1 VDLLVLE
8 GVTGDAVSKPSVG
21 KLVGT
26 MTTTVSAPTAAPL
39 QRIKSTKT
47 LSKVNSGASGSASPD
62 MTLVTS
68 LTAPQSDKALIYPFS
83 ITHLSSSGDT
93 YTMFAESAG
102 ARQQWVDRIME
113 AKNERAATTS
123 TTEPFQANIV
133 AESVFANPMT
143 YEQLQVKPP
152 ALVEYSTMHRA
163 LTALRAEP
171 FGARTLGRA
180 ITLSRINCAKLFIA
194 PDNTDYA
201 QQRLVAVGTDDG
213 VYVGH
218 TPEQSG
224 LCTQWTKVLSLK
236 ESTQID
242 VLEEFGAFLVLA
254 NKELIAY
261 GLNSVIPQ
269 LPATAGST
277 QPPPVAK
284 QPQRLSGS
292 SSVGFFATGK
302 LKDRMLV
309 LYKKKSGVNA
319 VFKVMEPVVGKAD
332 ANRRNLFSRKKAQT
346 EFFRDYDV
354 DLLFAIANEQD
365 FFIATDCFGLFTFKN
380 TIAIPTQKGIPID
393 VWSLIS
399 GFEVLSLDSKDAPST
414 IPDLSAPHMA
424 HLARRLDGTR
434 ALGMFRISEQE
445 FLLCYDGISTVGDLA
460 NNRMCNLC

>member
-26 MTTTVSAPTAAPL
+26 MTTTVSAPTPL
-39 QRIKSTKT
+39 HRIKSTKT
-47 LSKVNSGASGSASPD
+47 ISKVNSGASGNASPD

-83 ITHLSSSGDT
+83 VTHLSSSGDT
-93 YTMFAESAG
+93 YTLYAESST

-123 TTEPFQANIV
+123 TTEPFQVNIV
-133 AESVFANPMT
+133 AESVFGNPMSF
-143 YEQLQVKPP
+143 EQLQVIPP
-152 ALVEYSTMHRA
+152 TLVDFSTMNRA

-171 FGARTLGRA
+171 FGSRTLGRA

-194 PDNTDYA
+194 PENTDYA
-201 QQRLVAVGTDDG
+201 HQRLVAVGTDDG
-213 VYVGH
+213 VYIGH

-236 ESTQID
+236 ESTQMD
-242 VLEEFGAFLVLA
+242 VLEEFGVFLVLA

-261 GLNSVIPQ
+261 ALNSIIPQ
-269 LPATAGST
+269 LPALAGAT
-277 QPPPVAK
+277 QPPPIAK

-332 ANRRNLFSRKKAQT
+332 TNRRNLFSRKKAQT

-354 DLLFAIANEQD
+354 
-365 FFIATDCFGLFTFKN
+365 
-380 TIAIPTQKGIPID
+380 
-393 VWSLIS
+393 
-399 GFEVLSLDSKDAPST
+399 
-414 IPDLSAPHMA
+414 
-424 HLARRLDGTR
+424 
-434 ALGMFRISEQE
+434 
-445 FLLCYDGISTVGDLA
+445 
-460 NNRMCNLC
+460 